1 MIIWIKEYGDVTI
14 DCVSKVIKKDIKIKK
29 YDKKMLKYSDTVLVS
44 VFDDEITE
52 QDFNLYNIILFEK
65 DFDNIISNIND
76 QICANFDYYYI
87 KHKLKKADRNEI
99 DTIIT
104 GSSYG
109 LFGVDEKQLSHQIN
123 LSLAS
128 QDIYYSLEG
137 AKYVLNK
144 NNNIRNIVICCGYYY
159 FYSDLSRTSN
169 EKELKR
175 VPKVYYKLYGR
186 RGVHNCLY
194 FSEYISSFF
203 ESNIF
208 DISLM
213 KEEQIRN
220 IFNNYGYFDI
230 KDRRKVATKE
240 WDSKNKNWIEISE
253 LEKNLAGKRRA
264 EQHNKNKKRIGS
276 LYENVERFEK
286 FADLCEEMD
295 IKLWMVVTP
304 VTKEYKNNLDKEY
317 KKSFYDILNRIK
329 APIQLIDFQDIDI
342 FVNEDFNDTDHLSE
356 IGAKKMT
363 KMILDI
369 IE

>member
-1 MIIWIKEYGDVTI
+1 M
-14 DCVSKVIKKDIKIKK
+14 
-29 YDKKMLKYSDTVLVS
+29 
-44 VFDDEITE
+44 
-52 QDFNLYNIILFEK
+52 
-65 DFDNIISNIND
+65 
-76 QICANFDYYYI
+76 
-87 KHKLKKADRNEI
+87 
-99 DTIIT
+99 
-104 GSSYG
+104 
-109 LFGVDEKQLSHQIN
+109 DEKQLSHQIN

-159 FYSDLSRTSN
+159 FYSDLSRTNN
-169 EKELKR
+169 EKELMR

-230 KDRRKVATKE
+230 KDRRKIATKE